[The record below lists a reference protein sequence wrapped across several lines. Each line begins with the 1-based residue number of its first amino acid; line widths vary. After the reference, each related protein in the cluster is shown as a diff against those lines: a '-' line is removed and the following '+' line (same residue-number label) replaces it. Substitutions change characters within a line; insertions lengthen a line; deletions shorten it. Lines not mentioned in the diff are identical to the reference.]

1 MYPSLETVKQ
11 LASQGDYKRIP
22 VCRELFSDKYT
33 PVEVMRMLK
42 KASHH
47 CYLLESASQS
57 EAWGRYS
64 SLGYDPVMEITC
76 SEGEMK
82 MRHSRRKRKS
92 GREDLSCNSSWRN
105 PAAGT
110 GSVQKS

>member
-47 CYLLESASQS
+47 CYL
-57 EAWGRYS
+57 
-64 SLGYDPVMEITC
+64 
-76 SEGEMK
+76 
-82 MRHSRRKRKS
+82 S
-92 GREDLSCNSSWRN
+92 GKCK
-105 PAAGT
+105 P
-110 GSVQKS
+110 K